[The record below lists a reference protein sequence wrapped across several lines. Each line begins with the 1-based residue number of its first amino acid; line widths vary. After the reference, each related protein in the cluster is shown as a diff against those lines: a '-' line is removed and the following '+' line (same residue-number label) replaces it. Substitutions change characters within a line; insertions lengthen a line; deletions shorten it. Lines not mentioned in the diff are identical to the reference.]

1 MVKQMNRITKLQKS
15 GASQNHISNAINK
28 LEKMALKTY
37 NLNPIRTILSGT
49 KLNIVTDVFTRILSV
64 VQTAK

>member
-1 MVKQMNRITKLQKS
+1 
-15 GASQNHISNAINK
+15 
-28 LEKMALKTY
+28 MALKTY